1 MLDFLGTTV
10 VWLVQMVGTWVLA
23 GTGLILLFLRTSF
36 STFALA
42 RSLAIAGVV
51 LALAYRYGF
60 AADGLSSLTDGII
73 RKYLVMGAV
82 ATVVLL
88 LLGAVYVAVGRLG
101 ARRARLRRL
110 VVVRTDGC
118 KVPGPLAVMLFVL
131 ASTGFLVWVMQAVEA
146 YENGFV
152 RVVSFGIV
160 LLPAGAFLL
169 LVPFSVSGTVFNAAN
184 AHPALPSLA
193 APFVAGAAVV
203 GDRFVGGVIATPE
216 NLKDPLAVTGLAVVI
231 VLSAVELV
239 LLHRRGHG
247 LTRDPDDV
255 TGDAAGDSGAG
266 DGAGAV

>member
-1 MLDFLGTTV
+1 MLDFLWAMV

-23 GTGLILLFLRTSF
+23 GTGLVLLFVRTSL
-36 STFALA
+36 SKFALA
-42 RSLAIAGVV
+42 RSFATAGLV
-51 LALAYRYGF
+51 LTLAYRYGF
-60 AADGLSSLTDGII
+60 ATEGLSFADGII
-73 RKYLVMGAV
+73 GKYLVMGAV

-88 LLGAVYVAVGRLG
+88 VLGAVYVAVGRLG

-110 VVVRTDGC
+110 VVVRTAGS
-118 KVPGPLAVMLFVL
+118 KIPGPLAVMLLLL
-131 ASTGFLVWVMQAVEA
+131 ATTGFLAWVMETVEE
-146 YENGFV
+146 YENGFI
-152 RVVSFGIV
+152 RVMSYGIV

-203 GDRFVGGVIATPE
+203 GDQFVCGVIATPE
-216 NLKDPLAVTGLAVVI
+216 NLKDPLALTGLAVVI

-247 LTRDPDDV
+247 LTRDPEGE
-255 TGDAAGDSGAG
+255 TGDATGDSGAG
-266 DGAGAV
+266 AGTGVV